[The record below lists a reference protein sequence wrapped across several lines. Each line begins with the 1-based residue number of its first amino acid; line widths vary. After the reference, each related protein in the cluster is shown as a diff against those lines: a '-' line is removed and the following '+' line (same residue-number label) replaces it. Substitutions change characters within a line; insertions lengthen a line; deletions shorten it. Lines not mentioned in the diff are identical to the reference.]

1 MKSIGDV
8 ITPSIR
14 NPFKRRPRNYSLV
27 HRQRKLRNEFS
38 KRTRHLGE
46 SEEGEALTYFWSD
59 PSMTP
64 CVNLPMLHEVSRC
77 VAAGITEQTRQ

>member
-27 HRQRKLRNEFS
+27 HRQRKLGNEFS
-38 KRTRHLGE
+38 NRTRYLGE
-46 SEEGEALTYFWSD
+46 SEEEDALTHFWSD
-59 PSMTP
+59 PSHDP
-64 CVNLPMLHEVSRC
+64 LR
-77 VAAGITEQTRQ
+77 